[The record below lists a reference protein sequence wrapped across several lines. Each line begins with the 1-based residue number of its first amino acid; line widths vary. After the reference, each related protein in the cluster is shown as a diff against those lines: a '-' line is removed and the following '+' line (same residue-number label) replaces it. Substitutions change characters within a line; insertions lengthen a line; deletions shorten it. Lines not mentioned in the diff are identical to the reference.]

1 MRKEGLAALVA
12 IMVVASLGI
21 GYLFGNDTRAT
32 ETMTSVSTSTVTS
45 TTTSIST
52 VTSVLAQGILVPV
65 SSAST
70 LNPTTGLSLNLNL
83 STNANGQLVLTAY
96 EFNTLDR
103 INNVS
108 YGSSWPNA
116 SLWQW
121 TEYDCSEGSM
131 MGYEIL
137 QGNYAPN
144 NYTQGMALWIHTMFL
159 AQGGCGVAPDN
170 ASYSFNPLSVR
181 SLISGTYAGFW
192 SGPFN
197 DSGYETFAPGT
208 YTVLAGDQWGQV
220 AVLRFVVTG

>member
-1 MRKEGLAALVA
+1 MRSSVVAAVAALVA
-12 IMVVASLGI
+12 ISVLASLGL
-21 GYLFGNDTRAT
+21 GYFSGISTRET
-32 ETMTSVSTSTVTS
+32 ETMTSVGTSTVTS
-45 TTTSIST
+45 TFTH
-52 VTSVLAQGILVPV
+52 GILVPV

-70 LNPTTGLSLNLNL
+70 LTSLTGLSLHLNL
-83 STNANGQLVLTAY
+83 STNANGQLVLAAY

-116 SLWQW
+116 PLWQW

-144 NYTQGMALWIHTMFL
+144 NYTQGMALWIHPLTI
-159 AQGGCGVAPDN
+159 AQGGCELMPGND
-170 ASYSFNPLSVR
+170 SYSFEPMSVR
-181 SLISGTYAGFW
+181 SLVSGTYV
-192 SGPFN
+192 
-197 DSGYETFAPGT
+197 GYWIEGETYTPFAPGT

-220 AVLRFVVTG
+220 AMLRFVVAG